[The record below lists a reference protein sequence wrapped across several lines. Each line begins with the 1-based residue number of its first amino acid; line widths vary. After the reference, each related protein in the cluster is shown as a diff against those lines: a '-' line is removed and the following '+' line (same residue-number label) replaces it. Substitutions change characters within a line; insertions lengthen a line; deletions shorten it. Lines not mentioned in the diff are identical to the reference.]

1 MTLCIYKKERDF
13 MKGMPALCGVTR
25 TPRAGR
31 GRSGRGRARGP
42 RAAAGA
48 PSASLGCP
56 AS

>member
-31 GRSGRGRARGP
+31 GHSGRGRARGP

-48 PSASLGCP
+48 PSASPGCP